1 MTCLFDTRIAF
12 AVILTAFYDVSRCD
26 VWQDIRRPMPRIIR
40 RALYQKLRE
49 LPELLEF
56 RRDFELLS
64 GMKLAFVNEL
74 GLGED
79 LLRDQLPLCAALNAS
94 EAGRAMCARC
104 RHALLATANDHPSCT
119 LCDAGLNEVA
129 IPLNI
134 SGIKAG
140 YFMFGGTV
148 PMPPNQQTI
157 QKARHLMK
165 KHGIGIDDR
174 DLEARLSQTPVVPAE
189 TVGAYKRIVHLA
201 AKQIALKITDQLV
214 NPGVAMPPSVTKA
227 CGYIR
232 AHALVDDIN
241 LAGVAR
247 HCCLSEGHLSRL
259 FHHATGLTFRE
270 YLTQVRIER
279 AKSLLVHP
287 GKSVTEIAYESGF
300 QSLSQFHRVFRKVYG
315 ASPGEMRSKREIPN
329 HDV

>member
-1 MTCLFDTRIAF
+1 MRWRVYLG
-12 AVILTAFYDVSRCD
+12 
-26 VWQDIRRPMPRIIR
+26 PMPRIIR

-56 RRDFELLS
+56 QRDFELLS

-74 GLGED
+74 GLGDD
-79 LLRDQLPLCAALNAS
+79 LLRDQLPLCAAMNAS

-104 RHALLATANDHPSCT
+104 RHALLASAGEHSSCT

-148 PMPPNQQTI
+148 PKPPTQQTI
-157 QKARHLMK
+157 QKARHLLK
-165 KHGIGIDDR
+165 KNGIEINGR
-174 DLEARLSQTPVVPAE
+174 DVETWLSGTPVVPAE
-189 TVGAYKRIVHLA
+189 SLGAYKRIVHLA

-214 NPGVAMPPSVTKA
+214 NPEVAMPPSVIKA

-232 AHALVDDIN
+232 SHALSDDIN
-241 LAGVAR
+241 LAGVSR
-247 HCCLSEGHLSRL
+247 HCCVSEGHLSRL

-270 YLTQVRIER
+270 YVTQVRIER
-279 AKSLLVHP
+279 AKSLLTHS

-300 QSLSQFHRVFRKVYG
+300 QSLSQFHRVFRKVHG
-315 ASPGEMRSKREIPN
+315 ASPGEMRAK
-329 HDV
+329 

>member
-1 MTCLFDTRIAF
+1 
-12 AVILTAFYDVSRCD
+12 
-26 VWQDIRRPMPRIIR
+26 MPRIIR

-56 RRDFELLS
+56 QRDFELLS

-74 GLGED
+74 GLGDD
-79 LLRDQLPLCAALNAS
+79 LRRDQLPLCAAMNAS
-94 EAGRAMCARC
+94 EAGRAMCARS
-104 RHALLATANDHPSCT
+104 RHALLANTGDHSSCM
-119 LCDAGLNEVA
+119 LCDAGLSEAA

-140 YFMFGGTV
+140 YFMFGGTA
-148 PMPPNQQTI
+148 PQPPNQQTI
-157 QKARHLMK
+157 QKARHLLK
-165 KHGIGIDDR
+165 KNGIQIDDR
-174 DLEARLSQTPVVPAE
+174 DLETWLSQTPVMPSE
-189 TVGAYKRIVHLA
+189 TLDAYKRIVHLA
-201 AKQIALKITDQLV
+201 AKQIALKVTDQLV
-214 NPGVAMPPSVTKA
+214 DPEVAMPPSVIKA

-232 AHALVDDIN
+232 SRALVDDIN
-241 LAGVAR
+241 LADVAR
-247 HCCLSEGHLSRL
+247 HCCVSEGHLSRI

-279 AKSLLVHP
+279 AKSLLLNS

-315 ASPGEMRSKREIPN
+315 SSPGEMRSRTN
-329 HDV
+329 QSSSTRTR